1 MLGHL
6 RFHRRG
12 HSNPSSPVVD
22 QLSPFDQA
30 EHPHTVQDISSRPDF
45 LPRPSNATNTPP
57 VHPPSSRAEPPPA
70 AIFRKP
76 SEQSLKEITSPPSA
90 SVTQYGAEAAFMG
103 GVALQNYRRAFESNR
118 QASSATVNQPLPD
131 KTKFRNKPLP
141 PPINTD
147 LPPKRPPSVPAKEV
161 KHAASFTI
169 PFDSQH
175 TAGATGKRPAGT
187 RLTSEPSALAGTQ
200 TATEIQKSKE
210 RISLWK
216 KPVSGL
222 LMRRKAS
229 QNAPDI
235 RPLPLP
241 QKASES
247 TFDPRIRGTRVHDF
261 SAPRQRVVPTRKATV
276 PGAEVWTGWESRDGY
291 SQASASSQSNTSD
304 LPADLPLRTRTG
316 NSAGSSSTKTVE
328 PSPDTTT
335 RQSSELTKE
344 PSQKSTRQVD
354 RLSLENKPLPE
365 QPPPPPPSNKD
376 DASTRS
382 ASNRS
387 RPISA
392 ASSMKQT
399 NPSTRTNRSRHISLS
414 DGSIRDSLPKH
425 MKSTSSRFS
434 FDMIGAARAEKLLE
448 ERHRQ
453 KELERKAN
461 DPGPTRR
468 DSRFDEFDEDNFDY
482 DAAMDDDGLE
492 ERIPGVNADFDD
504 DDGFFEEA
512 PFEEDIP
519 MLGEVE
525 VIDEEDDPDNDQ
537 ENFAGFVFARSNP
550 HSSLVSP
557 ASPGMIATPRDAN
570 GRPIGHA
577 ITKDG
582 TPSLSSALSPML
594 TESDDS
600 EGHQDHLDDDDDGDF
615 SGLGIQGLQAPPKS
629 TYDPTVFQERRNM
642 ESEDPLS
649 GSTAGHDNE
658 LYFDRGLQEELQMAA
673 DEIQQ
678 STIDESIFD
687 IDDTDQFGRPIPG
700 AFAQAMKAVKEQEQQ
715 KKRESDMTSQSG
727 MSASTAHTSVS
738 VLQSST
744 LPTDKLDGID
754 SVAKDSP
761 PTTSPSQST
770 EDKVAAYL
778 QQALAKAAAS
788 DLNSR
793 WADTPE
799 SSPAPGDPDVTI
811 TSPTTASSQP
821 NSAGLM
827 DDPASHIYDDDGFGR
842 GFDDDYDDDDD
853 FGADFIAEANAE
865 ALAYDSEGFYGQE
878 FGFYSAPLPPHHSS
892 TPSNGFNGSL
902 GSDTFYGGYF
912 GPSGGLNRSASGHV
926 TREPNLTPITERS
939 EYSNRNSIMS
949 LGLPSAA
956 LPTSAGLDGRNAM
969 QSPGL
974 STLMG
979 MDDGDFSLSGLYR
992 LRNKAFGGSQI
1003 SLSSSKEGSP
1013 RSERAPTFEER
1024 HPPPWDMGRPPSH
1037 LGLAPGGGSIHHV
1050 RKGSNYSLWSTSDAA
1065 ASNPNSPSMVNVS
1078 LPGYNVPPQPLTSPP
1093 PIPQPSPGPVAV
1105 SQCLPVIED
1114 DDEEN
1119 GLMKTGS
1126 SSSSSAVGGGGGGD
1140 VSPARTL
1147 KGVSVFATGAR
1158 GGSASATPSTVR
1170 SRTSSSGDVLGDI
1183 ARANH
1188 IAFMANND
1196 KTLGD
1201 ARPVSSSEQQ
1211 DDVPPMPTAAPPPL
1225 PDAVDHAVQS

>member
-1 MLGHL
+1 
-6 RFHRRG
+6 
-12 HSNPSSPVVD
+12 
-22 QLSPFDQA
+22 
-30 EHPHTVQDISSRPDF
+30 
-45 LPRPSNATNTPP
+45 
-57 VHPPSSRAEPPPA
+57 
-70 AIFRKP
+70 
-76 SEQSLKEITSPPSA
+76 
-90 SVTQYGAEAAFMG
+90 MG
-103 GVALQNYRRAFESNR
+103 GVALEKYRRAFESNR
-118 QASSATVNQPLPD
+118 NASSATVD
-131 KTKFRNKPLP
+131 KTQSVTTKSRNKPLP
-141 PPINTD
+141 PPIKTD
-147 LPPKRPPSVPAKEV
+147 LSPNRPPPVPTKEV
-161 KHAASFTI
+161 QHAASFTV
-169 PFDSQH
+169 PVESQNG
-175 TAGATGKRPAGT
+175 AGATGKRPAGT
-187 RLTSEPSALAGTQ
+187 RLTSEPPALAGTQ
-200 TATEIQKSKE
+200 TATDIQKSKE

-241 QKASES
+241 QKSSES

-261 SAPRQRVVPTRKATV
+261 SAPRQRVVPTRKPTV

-291 SQASASSQSNTSD
+291 PQAQAQAPAPAPAPAPVQSIT
-304 LPADLPLRTRTG
+304 ADLPLRTQTG
-316 NSAGSSSTKTVE
+316 KSGSSSSTKTART
-328 PSPDTTT
+328 SPEVAVQ
-335 RQSSELTKE
+335 QSPELVKE
-344 PSQKSTRQVD
+344 PSQKSTRQID

-382 ASNRS
+382 LSNKS

-392 ASSMKQT
+392 ASSIKRT

-461 DPGPTRR
+461 DPGSTRR

-504 DDGFFEEA
+504 DDAFFEEA

-519 MLGEVE
+519 MLGEVD
-525 VIDEEDDPDNDQ
+525 VIEEEDDPDNDQ

-550 HSSLVSP
+550 QSSLVSP
-557 ASPGMIATPRDAN
+557 ATPGMAVTPRDAN

-577 ITKDG
+577 ITKDE
-582 TPSLSSALSPML
+582 TPGIHSAMSPL
-594 TESDDS
+594 PTESDDS
-600 EGHQDHLDDDDDGDF
+600 EEQGEQDDGF
-615 SGLGIQGLQAPPKS
+615 TGLGIHGLQAPPKS
-629 TYDPTVFQERRNM
+629 AYDPTVFQERRNVV
-642 ESEDPLS
+642 SDDPLS

-673 DEIQQ
+673 DEIQE

-700 AFAQAMKAVKEQEQQ
+700 AFAQAMKAVKEQEQ

-744 LPTDKLDGID
+744 LPTGKLDDLD
-754 SVAKDSP
+754 SSAKESP
-761 PTTSPSQST
+761 PATSPSQST

-793 WADTPE
+793 WDDAPE
-799 SSPAPGDPDVTI
+799 PSLAPGDPNVTI
-811 TSPTTASSQP
+811 TSPTTGSQP
-821 NSAGLM
+821 SSAGVI
-827 DDPASHIYDDDGFGR
+827 DDPSSHIYDDDDGFGR
-842 GFDDDYDDDDD
+842 GFDDGYDDDDD
-853 FGADFIAEANAE
+853 YGADFIAEANAE
-865 ALAYDSEGFYGQE
+865 ALAYDSEGFYSQE
-878 FGFYSAPLPPHHSS
+878 FGFYSAPVPQPHHSS
-892 TPSNGFNGSL
+892 NPSTGSNGSL

-912 GPSGGLNRSASGHV
+912 GPSGGLIRSASGHV

-956 LPTSAGLDGRNAM
+956 LPSAGLDSRNAM
-969 QSPGL
+969 QSPAL

-979 MDDGDFSLSGLYR
+979 LDDGDFSLSGLYR
-992 LRNKAFGGSQI
+992 LRNKTFGGSQI

-1024 HPPPWDMGRPPSH
+1024 HPPPWEVGRPQSH
-1037 LGLAPGGGSIHHV
+1037 LGLAPSGGPIHHA
-1050 RKGSNYSLWSTSDAA
+1050 RKNSNYSLWSNSDAA
-1065 ASNPNSPSMVNVS
+1065 ASNPNSPSMANVS
-1078 LPGYNVPPQPLTSPP
+1078 LPGYSIPPQPLTSPP
-1093 PIPQPSPGPVAV
+1093 PIPQPSPGPVP
-1105 SQCLPVIED
+1105 QCLPVIED
-1114 DDEEN
+1114 DDEES
-1119 GLMKTGS
+1119 LTKA
-1126 SSSSSAVGGGGGGD
+1126 SSSAVGGD
-1140 VSPARTL
+1140 VSPARTI
-1147 KGVSVFATGAR
+1147 KGISVFAAAA
-1158 GGSASATPSTVR
+1158 GGGGTTPSTAR
-1170 SRTSSSGDVLGDI
+1170 SRASSSGDVLTEI
-1183 ARANH
+1183 ARNH
-1188 IAFMANND
+1188 IAFMANSV
-1196 KTLGD
+1196 D
-1201 ARPVSSSEQQ
+1201 AVGVSASQHEVSDAPSKQQ
-1211 DDVPPMPTAAPPPL
+1211 DALAVLMNTPPQLSSHSDTPAAATASAN
-1225 PDAVDHAVQS
+1225 HST

>member
-1 MLGHL
+1 
-6 RFHRRG
+6 
-12 HSNPSSPVVD
+12 
-22 QLSPFDQA
+22 
-30 EHPHTVQDISSRPDF
+30 
-45 LPRPSNATNTPP
+45 
-57 VHPPSSRAEPPPA
+57 
-70 AIFRKP
+70 
-76 SEQSLKEITSPPSA
+76 
-90 SVTQYGAEAAFMG
+90 MG
-103 GVALQNYRRAFESNR
+103 GVALENYRRAFESNR
-118 QASSATVNQPLPD
+118 KPSAATVD
-131 KTKFRNKPLP
+131 KAQSVKSNSKNKPLP

-147 LPPKRPPSVPAKEV
+147 LSPKPPPVPAKQV

-169 PFDSQH
+169 PVESLNS
-175 TAGATGKRPAGT
+175 AGAAVKRPAGS
-187 RLTSEPSALAGTQ
+187 RLTSEPPTLPGTQ
-200 TATEIQKSKE
+200 AANDLQKSKE

-229 QNAPDI
+229 QNAPDL

-241 QKASES
+241 QKSSES

-261 SAPRQRVVPTRKATV
+261 SAPRQRVVPTRKPTV
-276 PGAEVWTGWESRDGY
+276 PGAEVWTGWESREGY
-291 SQASASSQSNTSD
+291 SQASASSQTNVT
-304 LPADLPLRTRTG
+304 DLPLRTQTTK
-316 NSAGSSSTKTVE
+316 SAGSSSTKTVE
-328 PSPDTTT
+328 PSPDSAA
-335 RQSSELTKE
+335 RQSAELVKE
-344 PSQKSTRQVD
+344 PSQKSARQVD
-354 RLSLENKPLPE
+354 RVSLEHKPLPE
-365 QPPPPPPSNKD
+365 QPPPPPPSDKD
-376 DASTRS
+376 DAPTRS
-382 ASNRS
+382 ASNWS

-392 ASSMKQT
+392 ASSMKRT

-461 DPGPTRR
+461 DPGPLRR

-504 DDGFFEEA
+504 EDVFFEEA

-550 HSSLVSP
+550 QSSLVSP
-557 ASPGMIATPRDAN
+557 ASPAMAVTPRDAN

-582 TPSLSSALSPML
+582 TPDILSALSPL
-594 TESDDS
+594 PTDS
-600 EGHQDHLDDDDDGDF
+600 EASEECPVEDNEDF
-615 SGLGIQGLQAPPKS
+615 AGLGIHGLQAPPKS
-629 TYDPTVFQERRNM
+629 AYDPTVFQERRNM
-642 ESEDPLS
+642 TSDDPLS

-658 LYFDRGLQEELQMAA
+658 LYFDHGLQEELQMAA
-673 DEIQQ
+673 DEIQE

-687 IDDTDQFGRPIPG
+687 IEDTDQFGRPIPG

-727 MSASTAHTSVS
+727 MSASTTHTSVS
-738 VLQSST
+738 VLQPST
-744 LPTDKLDGID
+744 LPTGKLDGND
-754 SVAKDSP
+754 SAAKESP
-761 PTTSPSQST
+761 PATSPSQST

-793 WADTPE
+793 WNDTPE
-799 SSPAPGDPDVTI
+799 PSPAPGDPDVTI
-811 TSPTTASSQP
+811 TSPTTAGSQP
-821 NSAGLM
+821 SSAGLM
-827 DDPASHIYDDDGFGR
+827 NDPSSHIYDDDGFGR

-878 FGFYSAPLPPHHSS
+878 FGFYSAPLSQPHHSS
-892 TPSNGFNGSL
+892 TPSNGSNGSL

-912 GPSGGLNRSASGHV
+912 GPSGGLIRSASGHV

-956 LPTSAGLDGRNAM
+956 LPTSAGLDGRNPM

-974 STLMG
+974 SALMG

-1003 SLSSSKEGSP
+1003 SLSSSKDGSP
-1013 RSERAPTFEER
+1013 RSERAPAFEER
-1024 HPPPWDMGRPPSH
+1024 HAPPWEMGRSQSH
-1037 LGLAPGGGSIHHV
+1037 LGLAPGGGSSVHHA
-1050 RKGSNYSLWSTSDAA
+1050 RKGSNYSLWSNSDVAT
-1065 ASNPNSPSMVNVS
+1065 SNPNSPSMANVS
-1078 LPGYNVPPQPLTSPP
+1078 LPAGYAIPPQPLTSPP
-1093 PIPQPSPGPVAV
+1093 PIPQPSPGH
-1105 SQCLPVIED
+1105 CLPVIED
-1114 DDEEN
+1114 DDEESQT
-1119 GLMKTGS
+1119 KA
-1126 SSSSSAVGGGGGGD
+1126 AVDGD
-1140 VSPARTL
+1140 VSPARTI
-1147 KGVSVFATGAR
+1147 KGASVFAA
-1158 GGSASATPSTVR
+1158 GGSATATPSPVR
-1170 SRTSSSGDVLGDI
+1170 SRTSSSGDVLTLAEM
-1183 ARANH
+1183 ARLNH
-1188 IAFMANND
+1188 IAFVMNND
-1196 KTLGD
+1196 KTVDMADSQQG
-1201 ARPVSSSEQQ
+1201 ASAEQQQ
-1211 DDVPPMPTAAPPPL
+1211 DDVPPMPTNAPPTL
-1225 PDAVDHAVQS
+1225 PDAGVGLKEA